1 MGKTYNP
8 TSFVAELTPHHT
20 RWVQSVH
27 KALNAGINFG
37 TGSATNPATGGVN
50 AGVYT
55 QFEKGNGDG
64 ELVRIAGAGVGG
76 TGALYE
82 WPSSGSLVINHTL
95 GRKPVGFHLVDS
107 DKDVRIFRTASPTI
121 TQISLQPTDSS
132 ASVTLYIF

>member
-8 TSFVAELTPHHT
+8 TSFISELTPHHT

-37 TGSATNPATGGVN
+37 TGSGTNPATGGVN
-50 AGVYT
+50 AGVFT

-64 ELVRIAGAGVGG
+64 ILVRISAAGVSG
-76 TGALYE
+76 TGAAYE
-82 WPSSGSLVINHTL
+82 WPTSGSLTINHTL
-95 GRKPVGFHLVDS
+95 GRKPVGYHLVDS
-107 DKDVRIFRTASPTI
+107 DKPVQVYRTSAPTA
-121 TQISLQPTDSS
+121 TTLSLSATDTT